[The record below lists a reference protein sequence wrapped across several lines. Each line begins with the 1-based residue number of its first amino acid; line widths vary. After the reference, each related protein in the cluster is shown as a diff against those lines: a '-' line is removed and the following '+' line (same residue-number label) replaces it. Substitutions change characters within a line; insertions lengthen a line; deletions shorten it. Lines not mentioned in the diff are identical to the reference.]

1 MLKRFLYFLM
11 IAFVLTSCSDED
23 VVETDEDEITVDD
36 GLDAPA
42 VPAEVV
48 RDILQSIPQPVEIS
62 TLIQQTGGKYNRDLL
77 NPLDNAN
84 QYNSNAKKALN
95 LGIYG
100 ADLGY
105 TNIYGQSQD
114 GVNYME
120 AVRKMANGL
129 QIGQFFDFNLI
140 KRLATNNNNVDSL
153 LLITQSNF
161 DKINAYLQ
169 EQNRSNLS
177 LLIVTGGWLEGVYLI
192 CKVLEMKPNQELRDK
207 IGEQKLVLSLL
218 MQLLEFYEKDP
229 TIKDL
234 AQDLRSLNKLYEN
247 IKIIEE
253 KGEPIVEIDPVL
265 GIPMVKDNTTTTI
278 IISDEQLKE
287 ITKTVNKIRS
297 KAIAI

>member
-11 IAFVLTSCSDED
+11 VAFVLTSCSDED
-23 VVETDEDEITVDD
+23 VVETDEDEITVD